1 MVGRRTR
8 EQIIADILNSCQE
21 GAHKTTI
28 AETLGLNPTS
38 ADDYLNLLTR
48 NGFLEVHSGKL
59 ILYQITSK
67 GIELLKH
74 LEVIEQLIP
83 DRMCQAKQKSAV
95 WNSV

>member
-1 MVGRRTR
+1 
-8 EQIIADILNSCQE
+8 
-21 GAHKTTI
+21 
-28 AETLGLNPTS
+28 LNPTS

-74 LEVIEQLIP
+74 LEVIEELIP
-83 DRMCQAKQKSAV
+83 DRIF
-95 WNSV
+95 